1 MTQTVTSRIEF
12 EMSYLMKIAG
22 KYNLEAHRVRFEA
35 MVESNSSVGDLIIR
49 FNDLRRLMKNI
60 IPDGSVVFSQG
71 DINLDIS
78 MKRLASIVNQ
88 FSNPVVIIPTLDSL
102 SAECIL
108 QHMTMELKKLLDD
121 QYPGVE
127 ILETRFRENSESYVT
142 MRLK

>member
-22 KYNLEAHRVRFEA
+22 NYNLEAHRVRFEA
-35 MVESNSSVGDLIIR
+35 MVESNSSVGNLIIR
-49 FNDLRRLMKNI
+49 FDDLRRLMKNI
-60 IPDGSVVFSQG
+60 IPNGSIVFSQG

-108 QHMTMELKKLLDD
+108 QHMTMELKKLLDG

>member
-35 MVESNSSVGDLIIR
+35 MVASNSVGDLIIR
-49 FNDLRRLMKNI
+49 FDDLRRLMKNI
-60 IPDGSVVFSQG
+60 IPGGSIVFSQG

>member
-12 EMSYLMKIAG
+12 EMAYLMKIAG

-35 MVESNSSVGDLIIR
+35 MVASNTVGNLIIR
-49 FNDLRRLMKNI
+49 FDDLRRLMKNI
-60 IPDGSVVFSQG
+60 IPDRSIVFSQG

-88 FSNPVVIIPTLDSL
+88 FSNPVVIVPTLDSL

>member
-1 MTQTVTSRIEF
+1 
-12 EMSYLMKIAG
+12 
-22 KYNLEAHRVRFEA
+22 
-35 MVESNSSVGDLIIR
+35 
-49 FNDLRRLMKNI
+49 MKNI

-121 QYPGVE
+121 QYPGIE

>member
-12 EMSYLMKIAG
+12 EMSYLMKISG
-22 KYNLEAHRVRFEA
+22 KYNLQAHRVRFEA
-35 MVESNSSVGDLIIR
+35 MVTSNSVGDLIIR
-49 FNDLRRLMKNI
+49 FDDLRRLMKNI
-60 IPDGSVVFSQG
+60 IPDGSIVFSQG

-142 MRLK
+142 MQLK

>member
-22 KYNLEAHRVRFEA
+22 KYNLQAHRIRFEA
-35 MVESNSSVGDLIIR
+35 MVASNSVGDLIIR
-49 FNDLRRLMKNI
+49 FDDLRRLMKNI
-60 IPDGSVVFSQG
+60 IPGGSIVFSQG